1 MDNLNNIF
9 YDAGSKYFEEGRY
22 ELALESFERCVAE
35 NPERDEVY
43 YNIGLVQYKMGDL
56 DRAVQSFQKAL
67 QFNSNDSESHYNLG
81 LIYIEKKY
89 YSKAIDCFNNSV
101 RIKPLDFN
109 GYYNLGVVYSEMGD
123 LEHACECINKALLL
137 APENQYIKD
146 SLAHLM
152 GTINEKT
159 LDDPAKYY
167 SIGLFLAEQNHFEEA
182 LDNFRKCLELDPDN
196 IEARLAREITIEL
209 MRAAQ
214 NKTETPEPQSEKKT
228 EDAEV
233 YFNSGVKHKLNR
245 DYEAALADFK
255 KCLEINPNHNAERS
269 SLYFIITQINSSRN
283 EDPEKYYSTGLFF
296 AEQGK
301 YEDAIKQFEKVLF
314 LQPDHHNAR
323 LSLTIAV
330 ELAKEAYVQNN
341 TGQNVTTTIK
351 TGAPYQY
358 DDDPEYYYNLA
369 NRLAQNGAHEA
380 AINNFKKCLALDPNH
395 KKAQNG
401 MFNSFRII
409 NNAK

>member
-9 YDAGSKYFEEGRY
+9 YDAGTKHFEEGRY
-22 ELALESFERCVAE
+22 DQALQSFERCVAE
-35 NPERDEVY
+35 NPEKYEVY

-67 QFNSNDSESHYNLG
+67 DFNSNDSESHYNLG
-81 LIYIEKKY
+81 LIYIEKKHY
-89 YSKAIDCFNNSV
+89 TKAIDCFNNSV

-146 SLAHLM
+146 ALAQLM

-167 SIGLFLAEQNHFEEA
+167 SIGLFLAEQSHFEEA
-182 LDNFRKCLELDPDN
+182 LDNFRKCLELDPNN
-196 IEARLAREITIEL
+196 IEAALAREITIEL
-209 MRAAQ
+209 MTAAQ
-214 NKTETPEPQSEKKT
+214 NKTATPKPQSQEKV
-228 EDAEV
+228 EDAEA
-233 YFNSGVKHKLNR
+233 YYKTGINHQTKR
-245 DYEAALADFK
+245 DYQSALTDFK
-255 KCLEINPNHNAERS
+255 KCLQINPNHKEAKTA
-269 SLYFIITQINSSRN
+269 LYYIITQINNSRN

-301 YEDAIKQFEKVLF
+301 YDDAIKQFEKVLF

-323 LSLTIAV
+323 LSLTIAL
-330 ELAKEAYVQNN
+330 ELAKEASVQNN
-341 TGQNVTTTIK
+341 TEQSISSSIK
-351 TGAPYQY
+351 HGAPYQY
-358 DDDPEYYYNLA
+358 DNDPEYYYNLA
-369 NRLAQNGAHEA
+369 SRLASNGAHEA
-380 AINNFKKCLALDPNH
+380 AINNFKKYLSLDPNH
-395 KKAQNG
+395 KKAQTG
-401 MFNSFRII
+401 MFNSFRVI
-409 NNAK
+409 NKAK